1 MLPTLI
7 SHIRSAHS
15 HEPELN
21 FSCGID
27 SCPKPFKNTNTY
39 YKHVR
44 SVHKA
49 RYSETSD
56 TLEVKQLSKIST
68 TESESDEHVTV
79 SNFNSDLDI
88 HTFDDTTD
96 EEMEPANEAQE
107 KSDAISRCVR
117 LKCKAGVTQTL
128 LPSIVE
134 MNEAVLDGVL
144 TNLSKN
150 VAERLQANGIE
161 AESSLA
167 REIMDVIESHRN
179 PLQSLQTVCCQNS
192 KIQSYYPMIVSFKI
206 NGKY

>member
-7 SHIRSAHS
+7 SHIHSAHS
-15 HEPELN
+15 HELELN

-27 SCPKPFKNTNTY
+27 GCPKPFKNTNTY

-88 HTFDDTTD
+88 HTFDNTTD

-107 KSDAISRCVR
+107 KSDAISRCFR
-117 LKCKAGVTQTL
+117 LKCKEGVTQTL

-179 PLQSLQTVCCQNS
+179 SLQSLQTVCCQNS
-192 KIQSYYPMIVSFKI
+192 KIQSHYPMIVMFKI

>member
-1 MLPTLI
+1 M
-7 SHIRSAHS
+7 SK
-15 HEPELN
+15 N
-21 FSCGID
+21 FQNH
-27 SCPKPFKNTNTY
+27 KY

-49 RYSETSD
+49 GYSETSD
-56 TLEVKQLSKIST
+56 TLEVKTRQLSKFST
-68 TESESDEHVTV
+68 SEGESDEHVAV

-107 KSDAISRCVR
+107 KSDAISRCVDTVKVATGHLVR

-134 MNEAVLDGVL
+134 MNEAVVDSVL

-150 VAERLQANGIE
+150 VAERLQA
-161 AESSLA
+161 
-167 REIMDVIESHRN
+167 
-179 PLQSLQTVCCQNS
+179 
-192 KIQSYYPMIVSFKI
+192 
-206 NGKY
+206 